1 MSPSQRREKI
11 ISHVNETGK
20 VDIEQLSEMFKVS
33 QMTIRR
39 DLVQLEQDGKLI
51 RTHGGA
57 VSPRS
62 LTLET
67 PYLNKETKNV
77 IEKRNISKKAVEF
90 IPNEASILLDSGT
103 TTLELARQLVN
114 RKDLTIITND
124 IKIASELVDS
134 SLKVIVTGGD
144 LQNNVGALFGA
155 QTQEFLRGIHVDMFF
170 LGAHAIDI
178 QAGVTAPT
186 LEKALV
192 KKLMMEA
199 AEETWLL
206 ADSSKINH
214 KAFSKVSSLADLNGF
229 ITDNRGNKEDYAL
242 IEQQVKTYQIESEG
256 H

>member
-77 IEKRNISKKAVEF
+77 FEKRAISKKAVEF
-90 IPNEASILLDSGT
+90 IPNGSSILLDSGT

-114 RKDLTIITND
+114 REDLTIITND

-155 QTQEFLRGIHVDMFF
+155 HTQEFLRGIHVDLFF

-214 KAFSKVSSLADLNGF
+214 KAFSKVCSLANLKGF
-229 ITDNRGNKEDYAL
+229 ITDNRGKKEDYAL
-242 IEQQVKTYQIESEG
+242 IQQQVETYQVESEG